1 MGVGVGVGKGW
12 VVGGCVGL
20 LYFLSSLSNLIYVS
34 SVATLSSDVS
44 SYINVMK
51 NMYFITHKL
60 SLSLVK

>member
-1 MGVGVGVGKGW
+1 MGVGVGKGW
-12 VVGGCVGL
+12 GVGGGVGL
-20 LYFLSSLSNLIYVS
+20 LYFLFSLSNLIYVS
-34 SVATLSSDVS
+34 SIATLSSDVS